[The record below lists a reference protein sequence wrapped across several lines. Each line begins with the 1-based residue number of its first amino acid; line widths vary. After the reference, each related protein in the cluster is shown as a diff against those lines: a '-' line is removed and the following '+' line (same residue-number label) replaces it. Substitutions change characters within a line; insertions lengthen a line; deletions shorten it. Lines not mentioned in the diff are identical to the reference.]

1 MQGDVWKNDPEWFRK
16 WFNHPA
22 YHILYGPRSEA
33 EANALVNALSGTPEW
48 GGTGKVLD
56 AGCGAGRHARA
67 LAKHAQH
74 VVAFDLS
81 PESIAMAQATEG
93 PHVEYHVEDLRDVVS
108 RQAWHGQFDLVTNF
122 FTSLGYFEAE
132 KDQIHVLRGLVKC
145 VKPTGRLLLDY
156 LNVDQVEADLV
167 PSETVIRKGVQFH
180 IRRRIQG
187 GWIEKSIQFAWEGR
201 DVHFVERV
209 QALRKST
216 LTQLLAH
223 HGMVVTRAWGS
234 YDLNP
239 WTPRAPR
246 CMLLATFAN
255 A

>member
-33 EANALVNALSGTPEW
+33 EADALVNALAKTPEW
-48 GGTGKVLD
+48 SGTRHVLD

-67 LAKHAQH
+67 LARHAKH

-81 PESIAMAQATEG
+81 SESIAMAKTSEG
-93 PHVEYHVEDLRDVVS
+93 PQVEYHVEDLRNMAS
-108 RQAWHGQFDLVTNF
+108 RNAWHGQFDLVTNF
-122 FTSLGYFEAE
+122 FTSLGYFASE
-132 KDQIHVLRGLVKC
+132 KDQVQVMRGLIQC
-145 VKPTGRLLLDY
+145 VKPTGKFLLDY

-167 PSETVIRKGVQFH
+167 PSETVTREQVNFQIH
-180 IRRRIQG
+180 RRIHD
-187 GWIEKSIQFAWEGR
+187 GWIEKSIQFSWEGR
-201 DVHFVERV
+201 DLHFVERV

-216 LTQLLAH
+216 LSQLLAD
-223 HGMVVTRAWGS
+223 HGMVVRRAWGS
-234 YDLNP
+234 YALNP
-239 WTPRAPR
+239 WSPRAPR